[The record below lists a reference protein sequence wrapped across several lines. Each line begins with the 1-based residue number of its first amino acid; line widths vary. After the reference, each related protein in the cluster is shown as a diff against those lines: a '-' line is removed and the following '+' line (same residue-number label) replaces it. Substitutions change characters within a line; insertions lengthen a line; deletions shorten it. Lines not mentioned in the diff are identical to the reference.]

1 MTSSNLCE
9 MKDTHKPH
17 ILMLYEKNSRHVIFR
32 KFGVIWDKIIT
43 FFIGVARGVRKGRAH
58 PGSTTNKNGI
68 KKKEIKTIGKQRKKG
83 AVVLITA
90 NNTFGGPSYIGRCP

>member
-1 MTSSNLCE
+1 MASSNLCE

-32 KFGVIWDKIIT
+32 KFGIIWDKIIT
-43 FFIGVARGVRKGRAH
+43 FFIGVAKGVRKGRAH
-58 PGSTTNKNGI
+58 PGSTTNKNEI